1 METGKKINP
10 KPNRLAA
17 EKSPY
22 LLQHA
27 YNPVDW
33 HAWGAESFARAK
45 AENKL
50 VFLSIGYSTC
60 HWCHVMERESFE
72 NDEVAELLNR
82 DFISIKVDREERP
95 DIDHIYM
102 SAVQVM
108 TRSGGWPLSVFLTP
122 AGEPITGGT
131 YFPPEDRWGRPGM
144 KTILPRLAQMWK
156 TEGAQMTASG
166 RELTALLEK
175 NSEAGGTADWK
186 EISEKCYRHF
196 EASFDEV
203 NGGFGGAPKFP
214 RSHELSWL
222 LRYWKKTKTPLAL
235 EMVRKTL
242 DAMAKGGIYDHLAG
256 GFHRYAT
263 DEAWL
268 VPHFEKML
276 YDQAMISKTYLEMFQ
291 ASRDPF
297 YADVAR
303 DIFSYVL
310 RDMTDAEGG
319 FYSAEDADSE
329 GEEGKF
335 CVWRPEEIKA
345 VLGEEGA
352 RLFCDF
358 YGVTDEG
365 NFEHNASILNQ
376 KENLEDFA
384 VTRKLNPAELVRKF
398 QECRVKLFKVR
409 KKRVP
414 PLKDD
419 KVLTAW
425 NGLMI
430 SSLAYGAQVLEEPL
444 YQKAAERAGHFI
456 VERMIVSG
464 RLFRRYRLGET
475 AIPAFQD
482 DYACLAVGFLDL
494 YETSL
499 DLFWLEKAKWLLS
512 EMVRLFWDAKNGGFF
527 YTANDAEVLVVRPK
541 EYYDGAVPSGNSA
554 ALLALLRFY
563 RMSGEN
569 TWLEHAEKLLS
580 VHSGPCSAHP
590 AAFPFFLAAAEWV
603 SGEVREI
610 VLAGNKEA
618 EDFKNF
624 RKILSE
630 RFNPLQSV
638 LYSSDEEKERD
649 RLKTLS
655 PFAGEKK
662 NLSGKMAAYICRNYV
677 CQKPA
682 LTAEDFKKDL
692 EDETQV

>member
-1 METGKKINP
+1 METTK

-33 HAWGAESFARAK
+33 FAWGSEAFARAK
-45 AENKL
+45 AENKM

-72 NDEVAELLNR
+72 NEAVAELLNR

-95 DIDHIYM
+95 DIDHVYM
-102 SAVQVM
+102 SAVQAM

-122 AGEPITGGT
+122 SGDPVTGGT
-131 YFPPEDRWGRPGM
+131 YFPPQDKWGRPGM
-144 KTILPRLAQMWK
+144 TTILPRIAQMWK
-156 TEGAQMTASG
+156 SEGAQMAESG
-166 RELTALLEK
+166 RELTAILEK
-175 NSEAGGTADWK
+175 TSESGGKAEWNV
-186 EISEKCYRHF
+186 ISEKCYRHF
-196 EASFDEV
+196 EASFDEA

-222 LRYWKKTKTPLAL
+222 LRYWKKTKNPAAF

-276 YDQAMISKTYLEMFQ
+276 YDQAMISRTYLEMFQ

-303 DIFSYVL
+303 DIFTYVL

-335 CVWRPEEIKA
+335 CVWRPEEIKNI
-345 VLGEEGA
+345 LGEEDA

-365 NFEHNASILNQ
+365 NFEHAASILNQ
-376 KENLEDFA
+376 KESPESFA
-384 VTRKLNPAELVRKF
+384 AARGINPDGLIRKF
-398 QECRVKLFKVR
+398 QECRVKLFKAR
-409 KKRVP
+409 KKRVQ

-419 KVLTAW
+419 KILTAW

-430 SSLAYGAQVLEEPL
+430 SSFAYGARVLDEPL
-444 YQKAAERAGHFI
+444 YLKAAQRAGRFI
-456 VERMIVSG
+456 LEKMTVNG
-464 RLFRRYRLGET
+464 RLFRRSRLGET
-475 AIPAFQD
+475 AIAGFQD
-482 DYACLAVGFLDL
+482 DYAFLALGFLDL

-499 DLFWLEKAKWLLS
+499 DLFWLEKARWLLS
-512 EMVRLFWDAKNGGFF
+512 EMVRLFWDKKNGGFF
-527 YTANDAEVLVVRPK
+527 YTADDAEILVVRPK

-554 ALLALLRFY
+554 GLLAVLRFY
-563 RMSGEN
+563 RMSGETLWN
-569 TWLEHAEKLLS
+569 EYAEKLMS

-590 AAFPFFLAAAEWV
+590 AAFPFFLAAADWA
-603 SGEVREI
+603 SGAVREI
-610 VLAGNKEA
+610 VLAGNKEE
-618 EDFKNF
+618 EDFEIF
-624 RKILSE
+624 RKILNE
-630 RFNPLQSV
+630 RFSPLETV
-638 LYSSDEEKERD
+638 VYSPEDEKERAM
-649 RLKTLS
+649 LKSLS
-655 PFAGEKK
+655 AFASEKK
-662 NLSGKMAAYICRNYV
+662 SLNGKGAVYICRNYV
-677 CQKPA
+677 CHRPV
-682 LTAEDFKKDL
+682 TTPEDFKKAL
-692 EDETQV
+692 EDEA